1 MFEKVDKLLVKVKKH
16 RKHKPRAAGITDKE
30 KKAIAYYEELDGLQ
44 RAVIE
49 LQKKEMLELAT
60 SYLDME
66 HIIKEIVRDQDSLL
80 QIGKYL
86 ESEVMSTKHSLK
98 KRKLIWKKK

>member
-49 LQKKEMLELAT
+49 LQKKEMLALARA
-60 SYLDME
+60 YIDME
-66 HIIKEIVRDQDSLL
+66 DIIKEIVHEQDSILRL
-80 QIGKYL
+80 SKYL
-86 ESEVMSTKHSLK
+86 DEEVRVTKHSLK